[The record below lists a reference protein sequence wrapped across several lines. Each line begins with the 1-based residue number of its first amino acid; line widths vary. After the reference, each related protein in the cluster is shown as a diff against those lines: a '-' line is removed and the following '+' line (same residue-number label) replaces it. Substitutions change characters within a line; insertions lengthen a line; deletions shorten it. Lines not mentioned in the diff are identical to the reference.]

1 MDVTC
6 EVFDDWTVIIHNV
19 GLGPLEGR
27 DELWDVEDFGFVKN
41 TWTDF
46 LYLVLEVIILDYRWV
61 GLRTYSK
68 THWFVTII
76 ATFFKLGTILEL
88 LFYG

>member
-27 DELWDVEDFGFVKN
+27 DELWNVEDFGFVKN

-61 GLRTYSK
+61 DLLEGPLVCSHYS
-68 THWFVTII
+68 H
-76 ATFFKLGTILEL
+76 
-88 LFYG
+88 LFQARHDT